1 MVVPVSAK
9 RQVPHIK
16 RHTAGTSNEL
26 SFDVLDATLNELD
39 GKKSS
44 SRFRVRTPKGDEG
57 KSVSFLFSGMEGVPA
72 AKQGK
77 QRAPEAGSGMQASMS
92 TLTAQDEVSRRKKA
106 RRAHNI
112 RIRVIAVLAVAFVL
126 AAAGTYVY
134 HVIQEQRAFDEKYAE
149 LAARF
154 SSIDTD
160 IVAADTLMGGLF
172 DADAAEARNKTLD
185 AIPRTRNN
193 LAVVKTQAESLQKE
207 AKSTRD
213 QMAVG
218 QMVEAI
224 DAREEM
230 MAVAQQTIELAN
242 HIEQGVANANET
254 WANALEADQLARQA
268 VQAANA
274 ANSDEGF
281 QAAKEAADAA
291 RDEFE
296 GVLYSL
302 EYLENTLSGLDL
314 SAQRAFVEKKIEAL
328 GYEAATNQAIIDGNR
343 DAAIANNDAYNR
355 ADVEAAALADGLPA
369 SLEPMVR
376 SLFDDEL
383 TRLSDAY
390 DNARSHAIAADAII
404 RDYLGE

>member
-1 MVVPVSAK
+1 
-9 RQVPHIK
+9 
-16 RHTAGTSNEL
+16 
-26 SFDVLDATLNELD
+26 
-39 GKKSS
+39 
-44 SRFRVRTPKGDEG
+44 
-57 KSVSFLFSGMEGVPA
+57 
-72 AKQGK
+72 
-77 QRAPEAGSGMQASMS
+77 
-92 TLTAQDEVSRRKKA
+92 
-106 RRAHNI
+106 
-112 RIRVIAVLAVAFVL
+112 
-126 AAAGTYVY
+126 
-134 HVIQEQRAFDEKYAE
+134 
-149 LAARF
+149 
-154 SSIDTD
+154 
-160 IVAADTLMGGLF
+160 
-172 DADAAEARNKTLD
+172 
-185 AIPRTRNN
+185 
-193 LAVVKTQAESLQKE
+193 
-207 AKSTRD
+207 
-213 QMAVG
+213 
-218 QMVEAI
+218 
-224 DAREEM
+224 
-230 MAVAQQTIELAN
+230 MAVAQQTIALAN

-328 GYEAATNQAIIDGNR
+328 GYEAATNQAIIDDNR